1 MSQPAG
7 KSSWTKGQVG
17 SGRLPARGA
26 ARMICYNCRNGYRKA
41 VISTSLRRVYL
52 LSPHEFVLEELGR
65 WLVQPGIPTE
75 KIRLAYSLTPRPGR
89 VGATQGSV
97 CVVDACFP
105 PVATAS
111 LVNELLDSS
120 PGALILVLA
129 EQLSESFAFPLL
141 RAGVKGL
148 LTYAHARR
156 QFLPA
161 LTAVSKG
168 GYWVPRVLLT
178 LFLDTLLSRGAAPEP
193 ARRTSL
199 SRREQDVLDPLLLNF
214 SNKEIAARLNISERT
229 VKFHV
234 SNLLAKFQVQRRAD
248 LILQSFQAQ
257 SLSPAV
263 AAGSPRGPKD
273 PSV

>member
-1 MSQPAG
+1 MTS
-7 KSSWTKGQVG
+7 T
-17 SGRLPARGA
+17 
-26 ARMICYNCRNGYRKA
+26 A
-41 VISTSLRRVYL
+41 VRHVYL
-52 LSPHEFVLEELGR
+52 LSPHQFVLEELGR
-65 WLVQPGIPTE
+65 WLVQPGIPFE
-75 KIRLAYSLTPRPGR
+75 RIRLPYSLTPRPGLQPTR
-89 VGATQGSV
+89 GSV
-97 CVVDACFP
+97 CVVDACYP

-111 LVNELLDSS
+111 LINELLDTS
-120 PGALILVLA
+120 PGALIVVLA
-129 EQLSESFAFPLL
+129 GELSEPFAFPLL

-148 LTYAHARR
+148 LTYANARR

-178 LFLDTLLSRGAAPEP
+178 LFLATLLSRGAAPEP

-199 SRREQDVLDPLLLNF
+199 SRREHDVLDPLLLNF

-257 SLSPAV
+257 APSPAGLV
-263 AAGSPRGPKD
+263 THGRPKE
-273 PSV
+273 PAV

>member
-1 MSQPAG
+1 M
-7 KSSWTKGQVG
+7 
-17 SGRLPARGA
+17 
-26 ARMICYNCRNGYRKA
+26 
-41 VISTSLRRVYL
+41 
-52 LSPHEFVLEELGR
+52 
-65 WLVQPGIPTE
+65 
-75 KIRLAYSLTPRPGR
+75 
-89 VGATQGSV
+89 
-97 CVVDACFP
+97 VDACYP
-105 PVATAS
+105 PAATTA
-111 LVNELLDSS
+111 LINELLDTS
-120 PGALILVLA
+120 PAALILVLA

-141 RAGVKGL
+141 RSGVKGL

-161 LTAVSKG
+161 LTAVSRG

-257 SLSPAV
+257 SLLPALV
-263 AAGSPRGPKD
+263 AGSHGGPKD
-273 PSV
+273 PPV

>member
-1 MSQPAG
+1 MFDRPAMCCIIRR
-7 KSSWTKGQVG
+7 SDIES
-17 SGRLPARGA
+17 
-26 ARMICYNCRNGYRKA
+26 M
-41 VISTSLRRVYL
+41 ISTTVRHAYL
-52 LSPHEFVLEELGR
+52 LSPHQFVLEELGR
-65 WLVQPGIPTE
+65 WLVQPGIPFE
-75 KIRLAYSLTPRPGR
+75 RIRLPYSLTPRPGR
-89 VGATQGSV
+89 LQSTRGSV
-97 CVVDACFP
+97 CVVDACYP

-111 LVNELLDSS
+111 LINELLDAS
-120 PGALILVLA
+120 PSALIVVLA
-129 EQLSESFAFPLL
+129 EELSESFAFPLL

-148 LTYAHARR
+148 LTYASARR

-214 SNKEIAARLNISERT
+214 SNKEIASRLNISERT

-257 SLSPAV
+257 ALSPV
-263 AAGSPRGPKD
+263 VVAGSHGGPKE
-273 PSV
+273 PTV

>member
-1 MSQPAG
+1 M
-7 KSSWTKGQVG
+7 
-17 SGRLPARGA
+17 
-26 ARMICYNCRNGYRKA
+26 
-41 VISTSLRRVYL
+41 ISTTVRHAYL
-52 LSPHEFVLEELGR
+52 LSPHQFVLEELGR
-65 WLVQPGIPTE
+65 WLVQPGVPFE
-75 KIRLAYSLTPRPGR
+75 RIRLPYSLTPRPGR
-89 VGATQGSV
+89 LQSTRGSV
-97 CVVDACFP
+97 CVVDACYP

-111 LVNELLDSS
+111 LINELLDAS
-120 PGALILVLA
+120 PSALIVVLA
-129 EQLSESFAFPLL
+129 EELSESFAFPLL

-148 LTYAHARR
+148 LTYANARR

-193 ARRTSL
+193 TRRTSL
-199 SRREQDVLDPLLLNF
+199 SRREQDVLDPLLLNY
-214 SNKEIAARLNISERT
+214 SNKEIAARLSISERT

-257 SLSPAV
+257 ALSPAGLV
-263 AAGSPRGPKD
+263 AGSHGGPKE
-273 PSV
+273 PAV